1 MLQELRRDPALKQG
15 EWEQRQEALQE
26 SRSGAAGEQ
35 REKAGTEPASTC
47 MTMHACKQ
55 MHLLE
60 EGAWYGSAVWSF

>member
-35 REKAGTEPASTC
+35 REKAGTGTSQ
-47 MTMHACKQ
+47 HLHDNACLQ
-55 MHLLE
+55 ANALGE
-60 EGAWYGSAVWSF
+60 EGAWYGSAV